1 MIERRKAEK
10 ILSKVE
16 YQRKNIGP
24 SSQAIRLGISMPV
37 YFSPD
42 ISGVYAYGENGK
54 VEGYI
59 CPQSKENDVQFL
71 QRMIGYRKPI
81 VVESP

>member
-1 MIERRKAEK
+1 
-10 ILSKVE
+10 
-16 YQRKNIGP
+16 
-24 SSQAIRLGISMPV
+24 MPV

-81 VVESP
+81 VVEKP